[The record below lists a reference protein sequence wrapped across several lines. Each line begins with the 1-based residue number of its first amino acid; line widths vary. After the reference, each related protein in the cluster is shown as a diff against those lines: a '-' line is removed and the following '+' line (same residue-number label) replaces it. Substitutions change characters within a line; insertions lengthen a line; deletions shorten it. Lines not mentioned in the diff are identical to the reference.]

1 MKGIKASKTI
11 TRLSLLSFLEFAIWG
26 AYLTSM
32 GIYLFKVGMSDKVGW
47 FFSIQGVV
55 SIFMP
60 AIMGVI
66 ADKWVSAQKLLS
78 FCHLMAAIFMAT
90 TGYVGMKGGT
100 DVSFLDIFV
109 PYALSVTFF
118 MPTIALSNSVSYT
131 VLGREGKNVER
142 IFPHIRVFG
151 TIGFIVSMW
160 SIDLLGF
167 KDSYNQFFVAAAWGV
182 AMSLYSLT
190 MPACPPN
197 KDAKERK
204 LSTMMGAD
212 AFKYLKDRNIA
223 LFFLFAVL
231 LGCALQISNGYA
243 GAYLNSFAADAQY
256 AGTFAVKYPIIMTS
270 LSQISETMCLMLIP
284 FFLTR
289 YGIKSVMMTAMIAWA
304 LRFYFL
310 AAGNPGDRVWMFTL
324 SMLVYGIAFDFFNIS
339 GSLYINSRMDKSV
352 RSSGQG
358 LFMLA
363 TNGIGASVGMIVA
376 QKVVDYSLAHGGWR
390 EAWYIFALYAV
401 VIAVLFSLFFK
412 EKKNV

>member
-1 MKGIKASKTI
+1 MKGIKTGGTTA
-11 TRLSLLSFLEFAIWG
+11 RLTLLSFLEFAIWG

-66 ADKWVSAQKLLS
+66 ADKWVSAQKLLA
-78 FCHLMAAIFMAT
+78 FCHLMSATFMAT
-90 TGYVGMKGGT
+90 TGYAGMRGGA
-100 DVSFLDIFV
+100 DVSFLEIFV

-142 IFPHIRVFG
+142 IFPYIRVFG
-151 TIGFIVSMW
+151 TIGFIISMW
-160 SIDLLGF
+160 TIDLLGF

-182 AMSLYSLT
+182 TMSLYSLT
-190 MPACPPN
+190 MPACPPG
-197 KDAKERK
+197 KAAKGRK
-204 LSTMMGAD
+204 LSAMMGAD

-270 LSQISETMCLMLIP
+270 LSQISETLCLMLIP
-284 FFLTR
+284 LFLTR
-289 YGIKSVMMTAMIAWA
+289 YGIKSVMTIAMVAWA

-324 SMLVYGIAFDFFNIS
+324 SMLVYGVAFDFFNIS
-339 GSLYINSRMDKSV
+339 GSLYVNSRMDKSV
-352 RSSGQG
+352 RSSAQG

-363 TNGIGASVGMIVA
+363 TNGLGASVGMVVA
-376 QKVVDYSLAHGGWR
+376 QKVVDHSLAHGGWR
-390 EAWYIFALYAV
+390 EAWYIFAAYAV

-412 EKKNV
+412 EKRNV

>member
-55 SIFMP
+55 AIFMP

-100 DVSFLDIFV
+100 DVSFLEIFI